1 MEVLIQV
8 YVAGTGPP
16 IAALCWS
23 FLYMVLHPD
32 VQEKVYL
39 EIKKQIGKN
48 DPTNHFVLLY
58 SFYKIL
64 WYASQ
69 YASPAN
75 DVQFSA
81 KKTTVFS

>member
-16 IAALCWS
+16 IPALCWS

-39 EIKKQIGKN
+39 EIKKQIGKKL
-48 DPTNHFVLLY
+48 PCTAV
-58 SFYKIL
+58 
-64 WYASQ
+64 
-69 YASPAN
+69 
-75 DVQFSA
+75 
-81 KKTTVFS
+81 